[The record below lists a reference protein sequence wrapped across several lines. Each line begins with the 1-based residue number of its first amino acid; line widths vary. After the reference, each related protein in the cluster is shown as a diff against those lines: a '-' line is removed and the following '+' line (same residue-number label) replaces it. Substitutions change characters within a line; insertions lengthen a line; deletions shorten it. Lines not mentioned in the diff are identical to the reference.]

1 MSRVAAV
8 VLTLWAGSLW
18 TICAIAAPAAFAVLD
33 RPAAGRLAGTL
44 FRIETWLGFACAM
57 MLFAADVVHKPLATR
72 VGPPWLIAATA
83 GAPLLSELV
92 LSPMMAAA
100 RAANDMA
107 RFGLLHH
114 RTIISAYTLAAVTSS
129 LTAIDSS
136 IVCAWARLPGP

>member
-1 MSRVAAV
+1 VSRVAAV

-18 TICAIAAPAAFAVLD
+18 TICALAAPAAFAVLD

-57 MLFAADVVHKPLATR
+57 MLFAAAVVNKPLATR

-83 GAPLLSELV
+83 GAPLLSELA

-107 RFGLLHH
+107 RFGLLHGL
-114 RTIISAYTLAAVTSS
+114 SAVLFFAAAVGA
-129 LTAIDSS
+129 LVLVLRFNRPAK
-136 IVCAWARLPGP
+136 